1 MQQPTTHPSIRTH
14 RPGRFF
20 LAGVW
25 VFLGGAILAVGG
37 CADPLLAPDEPRSQ
51 YDRYDAARDQRAAST
66 YFDEFG
72 YSRPNLRGRLLPRE

>member
-1 MQQPTTHPSIRTH
+1 MMQSANR
-14 RPGRFF
+14 RRSLVCVRL
-20 LAGVW
+20 LA
-25 VFLGGAILAVGG
+25 LAALACLGG

-72 YSRPNLRGRLLPRE
+72 YSRPNLRGRLVPRE

>member
-1 MQQPTTHPSIRTH
+1 MKQPARY
-14 RPGRFF
+14 RLCLDCVRL
-20 LAGVW
+20 LAI
-25 VFLGGAILAVGG
+25 GAVVCLGG

>member
-1 MQQPTTHPSIRTH
+1 MKHAPRY
-14 RPGRFF
+14 RFG
-20 LAGVW
+20 LACVRIAAIGV
-25 VFLGGAILAVGG
+25 VACLGG

-72 YSRPNLRGRLLPRE
+72 YARPNLRGRLLPRE